1 MAGIFDNLPLAENE
15 KTPYQKELEQKLNN
29 LGLYQIG
36 PTPADV
42 LAARQ
47 QEEEGGIEQQ
57 DQGGFLNAIGRGLTS
72 GAAGV
77 VQGQAQLGNL
87 FGVGD
92 GQLAQYLQGV
102 NERNA
107 RKKEYTIADMIPFAT
122 DYWTNPEG
130 MTYDVSNLLG
140 SSGAMMAETGALM
153 AGAGAVGGVL
163 GLGGA
168 AATGTA
174 ASGGLAGRAMTAA
187 ARGAG
192 LAPVAVKKLTTKM
205 AKAATDRGYT
215 KLGEVLGGPMGYLY
229 ALNILKTPIEVSSE
243 AGQAGADALAEGADV
258 WEARKRAGVVA
269 AIQMPLLAMSNT
281 FESAN
286 LGSLFSKK
294 AGEKISKQGIMSV
307 LGTITK
313 EGLQNAW
320 EEGMQ
325 QSSQE
330 YAADKQSL
338 LGVVNPLQWSEEAQ
352 QQAAVGGVGGAV
364 LGLGNAAGGRLIGK
378 KQDEAETQPE
388 PQPQQQT
395 QQQTTADPTKGARQ
409 FLDDLAEN
417 AETPEDRKIIG
428 DMADAENPEDVMAAA
443 RQFGWKPADEQE
455 TVTADSNAEEQQQA
469 ATDAV
474 NQTINNMNNGEDD
487 TTEPPS
493 EQPVEQP
500 TGQQG
505 NVGGGRPMDKMSAAR
520 QNIPAQLAQNK
531 STTKY
536 LDKDGNVDTGKLRGS
551 VRLKRFLDETPDA
564 LVVGKKALAGD
575 TNAITQFLKY
585 TPAKQ
590 AAILDAID
598 NGADNWKLTDQD
610 KEAIKSYDAKQ
621 RAKAVTNLR
630 DAVAKAV
637 NAAGYNPTDKGKAL
651 AVAKNGSEQ
660 ELLNL
665 AKQLKVT
672 IPEIINRVAAP
683 AENVTA
689 KPPKPD
695 KAPTGDGNN
704 NNNNNGNQGGNGSA
718 PAEAKQNLGEYTLS
732 QVIKGKNGGMVFKY
746 RHAGSNG
753 TVALI
758 GRSVKGHYVAS
769 IVKKGEKAADK
780 KIAFNSLEE
789 AENYVAT
796 YKEPAPAN
804 NNNNNGNAGDDNGN
818 VEPPATPPAPATPPT
833 PVTPP
838 AAPATA
844 TAAKP
849 TKAKL
854 AIGNSNTMLVKSTE
868 SGDYGFKPTAGMSFS
883 KEEMEDLKAAGF
895 KYSPTVGW
903 WRAKDTE
910 AVQKFIDKYKV
921 KETEGGNDNAGNDQN
936 NMGNSGAG
944 TGQQNNGQNPQ
955 SGQGQQG
962 QGNNQGQGQNQQTQ
976 GLTADERKKLFD
988 KAKAAV
994 NQTTERY
1001 ANGEISMNE
1010 AKADIQK
1017 IGEAY
1022 FAELKNK
1029 KSELSNDA
1037 YIDQYRRLVS
1047 EPIARLQ
1054 EIKVKDDNGNNG
1066 NIKPPAQEPIVTDYP
1081 QYGIKIT
1088 EVTKRNHNELLYPEA
1103 EVAKIRAKNDAAIW
1117 GVVQK
1122 VLNEF
1127 KKDLTIE
1134 PKTAKNKL
1142 KEIKK
1147 AFKTGNKQ
1155 PPYNYALMD
1164 KIDNAINSISTLNTE
1179 RLKKVKEQLEQ
1190 EKQQKAQAYTDA
1202 VKKCREDADAV
1213 IKDFSEKKL
1222 DYDAAKA
1229 KIQELIDALPK
1240 QLSDAGL
1247 KALTAKDK
1255 ASIENKLVALDRVKE
1270 KIEDNQKKEVPLAV
1284 SDPNDRDA
1292 GIELIVTKVINEAT
1306 PLSEDGKKV
1315 YDYFFK
1321 IFDEAKHDTGKRRWR
1336 KDVAHAAAKL
1346 IAFRAETWSKIFN
1359 DALGT
1364 KYTPLSF
1371 AQRYR
1376 FYFYD
1381 TDYVSEFKK
1390 TIGQNTYFVD
1400 EDEKGKKTTRPG
1412 SDIEI
1417 FFSRR
1422 ASSNTLFHEL
1432 AHAFMYDLV
1441 SIVESGKAPQK
1452 LVDDLE
1458 KFKQW
1463 LWTDADLSDKEKS
1476 YYDIQ
1481 AGTFKEEKLAQ
1492 ALVMHLSDEGMPA
1505 GVIGGIYKQ
1514 LAKVLKF
1521 CIEKYQK
1528 IIDIVIAD
1536 EKSTAD
1542 EVNKAK
1548 AYSFKFEIPAE
1559 IKSAINDLVLYGRE
1573 EELAKFEKD
1582 NPIKPI
1588 AAPEVKTKVTKKEP
1602 TFSEQLKAIQDLADE
1617 YKNIYDKDGVIDN
1630 DKLKEF
1636 EKRESAASKLYK
1648 GSNTPE
1654 RKAAIQAALD
1664 VLGVKKKLVNY
1675 DIEREKANKNIFN
1688 NGGNRL
1694 DQAIV
1699 AADNFEN
1706 DENLDELEVLND
1718 EIRGIFLDNELL
1730 QGHHLDRLV
1739 ETIFNKKGNHF
1750 SEDEYVKALQEI
1762 EKIVLQDYTV
1772 SKPAEILARVKEL
1785 GSLGDK
1791 ANADAFLAAKVY
1803 ADTILK
1809 TLKIGKE
1816 VQGLKRDLVKKEK
1829 LYRASLLKETMARK
1843 KAEQTKEGGPADYY
1857 SFDEAADSDLG
1868 ETLYQAAWHGTPHIF
1883 DEFTTDAIGTGEGAQ
1898 VHGWGLYFAADE
1910 RVAKGYQYRLT
1921 GNNNTPIA
1929 KATISFNGE
1938 TFVMEGNNRS
1948 EYMKFEP
1955 VADFYSNN
1963 PEDIK
1968 ANAFAQVIE
1977 NDGDVQAAIARFEQR
1992 IKDDKRGLYPSDKID
2007 MEYVQK
2013 MVDFLKTIKGTP
2025 KIKIE
2030 KTPAAGAL
2038 FKVDIPEDDEML
2050 QEHKEMDEQPEVVK
2064 KLLSNFNGN
2073 HYGDYNPNL
2082 TEAYISESP
2091 LFSKPQFSD
2100 GLQNAI
2106 HAYYDL
2112 EHASGNRLYRL
2123 SDSLTYAV
2131 LGDICEHELQKKL
2144 DEEDFDYYYDNDGPI
2159 FDSPIQDTI
2168 ATIIVDIAAMGGERR
2183 LTDAEKIIKE
2193 VFFSEIEKITGLNAV
2208 DFSKKIVEFIENCP
2222 LDNHGLNLF
2231 DYAKERNW
2239 LGRDVYWT
2247 LVRDF
2252 KTPKNTSLWLL
2263 QNGIKG
2269 IHYNGNRDGECFV
2282 VFDDKAIAIKERY
2295 DAVIAKNKETL
2306 QRSYDE
2312 IVKKLEERFKGC
2324 KIEYVGNNDMRVTA
2338 PNGISFLVKV
2348 KDKIVLNE
2356 KQAEKARK
2364 AHGISKDKQVYAV
2377 GAYTP
2382 VFNGEVNGIVKV
2394 ALNSKKGTETH
2405 EITHAAIATS
2415 LTDKEYNAL
2424 MARGEQIAKETGAK
2438 ANKEELVCNAVQNY
2452 VVARENGYV
2461 TAFTAEERAELE
2473 KTPWGKMLLN
2483 LNRAG
2488 REAQLFSKLNQEKLS
2503 QTAWGKMILAKY
2515 KLKRAMAKLFKKV
2528 YDFVKNMQAVFQA
2541 VDNFHNVARKI
2552 EMGEVWKN
2560 KKNLRSN
2567 KNKYQP
2573 AWHGTGSQFDAFD
2586 TKFIG
2591 SGEGSQVHGWGLY
2604 FAKDRKIAKGYRELL
2619 TRETRAFATKK
2630 ISFNGHSVVIEEGL
2644 HGNVINISEDGVW
2657 LNEDKVR
2664 GQIKSVN
2671 VRTAL
2676 ALAENDYDVEK
2687 TKQYLLRRIAMTT
2700 FGKFNLSIGPS
2711 KYAGTVQEDREIY
2724 DILNSSKIKV
2734 EVLENRPSGALYGVE
2749 VPEDYEMLNE
2759 DASVADQPELVK
2771 KALKKIK
2778 VKVIDPDA
2786 AEAEEKAK
2794 KYSFFKKLKF
2804 APVHAEDGT
2813 ASIHHLYAEILKNQ
2827 ANGNER
2833 EAYDWVV
2840 PLLDWE
2846 ERLKNKL
2853 GENIKSKFPI
2863 EMSHI
2868 VVAHTLDEIAFG
2880 KKKLNETFQYKQDAG
2895 FVKEI
2900 SKMIE
2905 EDFGMPVEEFA
2916 IALKDALN
2924 VTPVLNTK
2932 SLYDL
2937 GVERNYVGRNIYN
2950 TLESYLESDKKASLR
2965 LLKYGVKGIKYNGN
2979 RDGECFVV
2987 FDGADTEITERY
2999 QIVGEHGASADQAKL
3014 NQAKDMERSGSSKEE
3029 IFDATGWWRG
3039 ADSRWR
3045 FEIKDALNG
3054 INFKKLSEEP
3064 VKLSEIYDNE
3074 ELYEHYPFLRDVPV
3088 KEEAMPGLLGW
3099 SNGKEISLAVGL
3111 AEEDE
3116 LSTKKVLLH
3125 ELQHVIQEHEGFA
3138 TGGTPSTAVEKAANA
3153 YYKMTRV
3160 TLPTLYDR
3168 IDPKYSYWKTR
3179 LNNILAREAAGKPNK
3194 TDAAQRPKLEA
3205 KIQKA
3210 NEAYLKNTGDQ
3221 GTLDKIEQYEANLA
3235 QLQWQ
3240 EKDFEGMVKD
3250 YVDMGMPEETAR
3262 GYIAGH
3268 TDRNGVY
3275 YEGVASHYYYK
3286 ALYGEQ
3292 EARAAET
3299 RSDNPSQYPWEDY
3312 EGNWNKHPLIIYD
3325 TATSASRRGPLDESL
3340 ADIDAAYK
3348 EQLDNA
3354 LASGANNSEL
3364 VAIMMA
3370 HQDAYFARL
3379 NERERERLEKQKL
3392 RANELRELRRMF
3404 KAGQIDEYTIGGVVI
3419 RRNENGEE
3427 ETVSVTNDF
3436 ATRKYVNKRG
3446 EGKNFANATEALKDA
3461 VHSTPTRTFLATA
3474 KEWLK
3479 DQKDHF
3485 YRNWIDKNDDLGIF
3499 DKAYMAAMNETI
3511 DTVDTVRAKTQMVT
3525 NSANGAAFAL
3535 IDGDEA
3541 TVKAAQRK
3549 YGFKNAISMRMI
3561 INKLMEHKATFADY
3575 IKKYYSDVAGD
3586 QAYIDAFGNYLVAK
3600 SLLEASN
3607 NHRIDYDKEVAKWK
3621 ADGSKGSQPIFQEY
3635 KFPRGMTEEAVREVV
3650 KAAPKGFS
3658 ALAEMYYKYNE
3669 NLLDILQASGLISA
3683 DLHKLLN
3690 GKYKA
3695 YCPLMRDF
3703 TDTAAVEDF
3712 VSNIS
3717 AGKGIAN
3724 VTDPLQ
3730 RRRSEGSSR
3739 DIVSPLEV
3747 TVKST
3752 SAIIAR
3758 CERNKVGQIFVRR
3771 AEEAGMTE
3779 LCERVQ
3785 GNAGDAKN
3793 CIFTVMF
3800 NGEKQAYRT
3809 TPELYPAVTHC
3820 FEPAIK
3826 LQMGFLTVPARL
3838 LRAGATMSP
3847 SFIIRNFLRD
3857 TIFASISS
3865 KNGFIPIVD
3874 SIRGAYALW
3883 QNEQRRAEFD
3893 AAGII
3898 SSAFYGDDEGV
3909 RRSLDEMA
3917 GGKFEVHGFL
3927 DIIKAI
3933 GHYPVQF
3940 LKFMSDNIEAST
3952 RMGEFMRARQKGKT
3966 VDQAA
3971 YEAVEITLNFNR
3983 SGIEG
3988 QQVNRVIPFFNACI
4002 QGGDKLYRL
4011 FKEDTLGTIGRIG
4024 LYIVLPSI
4032 VLWALNHDEEW
4043 YKELDPNIKATNW
4056 LLPGGIRIP
4065 KPQEAGIL
4073 FGTGAEAVLDTA
4085 FEQDPKSMSNF
4096 INAFKDA
4103 MLPNFLPTALLPII
4117 EWQANYSF
4125 FRGKPIVNARQQ
4137 KLPDEMQYGPYTS
4150 ETAKFVGK
4158 YSGLSPVKID
4168 NTVRNIGGT
4177 MGMALVQM
4185 PDLFAAEKQN
4195 LPAKKLSEMFI
4206 VRDFLVNDMNKNRTM
4221 NDFYSL
4227 VDAATKQH
4235 AAYGKAG
4242 KPTKEVSAI
4251 NAANGL
4257 IAKNRKMIRDITES
4271 RKLNSLQKRARIDK
4285 IEKDSIRIA
4294 KIAIKKYGKNF
4305 DY

>member
-1 MAGIFDNLPLAENE
+1 MAKKKTYNPLVGFN
-15 KTPYQKELEQKLNN
+15 TPYFTNLEESNAYN
-29 LGLYQIG
+29 AGEADSRINAFAS
-36 PTPADV
+36 TPAYSAGSEDT
-42 LAARQ
+42 
-47 QEEEGGIEQQ
+47 
-57 DQGGFLNAIGRGLTS
+57 GFLSAIGRGLTS

-153 AGAGAVGGVL
+153 TGAGAVGGAL

-168 AATGTA
+168 AAAG
-174 ASGGLAGRAMTAA
+174 GGLAGALS
-187 ARGAG
+187 RGASVASKADK
-192 LAPVAVKKLTTKM
+192 LAGWM
-205 AKAATDRGYT
+205 AGAASKRGYE
-215 KLGEVLGGPMGYLY
+215 KLANVLSGPMGRMY

-243 AGQAGADALAEGADV
+243 AGQAGADALAEGASV
-258 WEARKRAGVVA
+258 GEARTRAGVVA
-269 AIQMPLLAMSNT
+269 AIQMPLLFMSNT

-286 LGSLFSKK
+286 LGSLFAKK
-294 AGEKISKQGIMSV
+294 TGEKVSKQGIMSI
-307 LGTITK
+307 LGSITK

-378 KQDEAETQPE
+378 KQDEAESQPE
-388 PQPQQQT
+388 PQPQP

-474 NQTINNMNNGEDD
+474 NQTINNMNNGEEDAA
-487 TTEPPS
+487 EPPT

-500 TGQQG
+500 TEQTAGQQG

-531 STTKY
+531 STAKY
-536 LDKDGNVDTGKLRGS
+536 LDNDGNVDTGKLRGS

-564 LVVGKKALAGD
+564 MIIGKKALAGD
-575 TNAITQFLKY
+575 TNAITRFLKY

-637 NAAGYNPTDKGKAL
+637 NAAGYKPTDKGKAL

-660 ELLNL
+660 ELSDL
-665 AKQLKVT
+665 AKKLKVT

-683 AENVTA
+683 TENVTA

-695 KAPTGDGNN
+695 KAPAGDGNNN
-704 NNNNNGNQGGNGSA
+704 NNNNNGNQGNNGNA

-732 QVIKGKNGGMVFKY
+732 QVIKGQKGGMIFKY
-746 RHAGSNG
+746 RHAGNNG

-769 IVKKGEKAADK
+769 VVKKGEKTTDK

-789 AENYVAT
+789 AENYVAN

-804 NNNNNGNAGDDNGN
+804 NNNNGNI
-818 VEPPATPPAPATPPT
+818 ETPPSPVTPPT
-833 PVTPP
+833 P
-838 AAPATA
+838 AAPVSTSK
-844 TAAKP
+844 T
-849 TKAKL
+849 TKL
-854 AIGNSNTMLVKSTE
+854 AIGNTNVEIGKSPK
-868 SGDYGFKPTAGMSFS
+868 SGDYGFKVPEGISWS
-883 KEEMEDLKAAGF
+883 KEEMDDLKAAGF
-895 KYSPTVGW
+895 SFTSGW
-903 WRAKDTE
+903 MRAKDTE

-921 KETEGGNDNAGNDQN
+921 KKTEGGNDNAGNDQN
-936 NMGNSGAG
+936 DMGNSGSG

-962 QGNNQGQGQNQQTQ
+962 QGNNQGQGQNQQAQ
-976 GLTADERKKLFD
+976 GVKTPEQLASERKKLFD
-988 KAKAAV
+988 KAKENVAKIIADYTD
-994 NQTTERY
+994 NK
-1001 ANGEISMNE
+1001 ISYND
-1010 AKADIQK
+1010 AKA
-1017 IGEAY
+1017 
-1022 FAELKNK
+1022 
-1029 KSELSNDA
+1029 
-1037 YIDQYRRLVS
+1037 
-1047 EPIARLQ
+1047 
-1054 EIKVKDDNGNNG
+1054 KVKDLYYDYSDALSKNGIANHPDVTEHGVLFGQPNNKLDELKKAKETVTPKPPAGDDNNNGDNGNNDNGNNG

-1122 VLNEF
+1122 VLDEF

-1202 VKKCREDADAV
+1202 VKKCREDADAI

-1229 KIQELIDALPK
+1229 KIQELIDDLPK
-1240 QLSDAGL
+1240 QLADAGL

-1255 ASIENKLVALDRVKE
+1255 ASIEKKLDALDRAKEKLDKKEEEEAINAAVTQAIPEGVELTEEAEKVYNWVKE
-1270 KIEDNQKKEVPLAV
+1270 EFRRSVQSRFTREAIE
-1284 SDPNDRDA
+1284 
-1292 GIELIVTKVINEAT
+1292 
-1306 PLSEDGKKV
+1306 
-1315 YDYFFK
+1315 
-1321 IFDEAKHDTGKRRWR
+1321 
-1336 KDVAHAAAKL
+1336 AAATIL
-1346 IAFRAETWSKIFN
+1346 AYRAQTYTGIFN
-1359 DALGT
+1359 SVYGT
-1364 KYTPLSF
+1364 NYTPLDF
-1371 AQRYR
+1371 AQRYQFK
-1376 FYFYD
+1376 FYRGPIPGASPTAIGNTSYYITQD
-1381 TDYVSEFKK
+1381 SQGHYRKK
-1390 TIGQNTYFVD
+1390 R
-1400 EDEKGKKTTRPG
+1400 EDK
-1412 SDIEI
+1412 IEI
-1417 FFSRR
+1417 SF
-1422 ASSNTLFHEL
+1422 AGDADTGALFHEL
-1432 AHAFMYDLV
+1432 AHAFITDLV
-1441 SIVESGKAPQK
+1441 MIAENDNAPQQLK
-1452 LVDDLE
+1452 DDLRALEEYVFSKNPKTDKQRSYNDE
-1458 KFKQW
+1458 KRDVTKHYLPEEKMAQSVVKFMLEEVIPIPRIREVVEGIKKSLQTFVKWVDETTKIAISKPGERAGGEAYAMPQVLPQEIKNVINRFFYYQEGEYIKQTINVEDTEDRYEAQIEA
-1463 LWTDADLSDKEKS
+1463 LEKLSAICESLYEFNGASAKEQEAEFNKLFLKASTIAKS
-1476 YYDIQ
+1476 Y
-1481 AGTFKEEKLAQ
+1481 
-1492 ALVMHLSDEGMPA
+1492 
-1505 GVIGGIYKQ
+1505 
-1514 LAKVLKF
+1514 LK
-1521 CIEKYQK
+1521 
-1528 IIDIVIAD
+1528 D
-1536 EKSTAD
+1536 
-1542 EVNKAK
+1542 
-1548 AYSFKFEIPAE
+1548 
-1559 IKSAINDLVLYGRE
+1559 
-1573 EELAKFEKD
+1573 
-1582 NPIKPI
+1582 KPL
-1588 AAPEVKTKVTKKEP
+1588 
-1602 TFSEQLKAIQDLADE
+1602 Q
-1617 YKNIYDKDGVIDN
+1617 
-1630 DKLKEF
+1630 
-1636 EKRESAASKLYK
+1636 
-1648 GSNTPE
+1648 
-1654 RKAAIQAALD
+1654 KAAITAGSDMVKAKKALYKSLQDKKNFDLLLDAAEMINGKVGQLEDIGTGARRVLTIFFSRDEYDIISDALTKEESKSVEAQNDSEYAFKLIEQIVDYDLDNGNKLTDPESDFAKRLAAL
-1664 VLGVKKKLVNY
+1664 
-1675 DIEREKANKNIFN
+1675 
-1688 NGGNRL
+1688 
-1694 DQAIV
+1694 
-1699 AADNFEN
+1699 ADMYE
-1706 DENLDELEVLND
+1706 E
-1718 EIRGIFLDNELL
+1718 NEL
-1730 QGHHLDRLV
+1730 DVIR
-1739 ETIFNKKGNHF
+1739 
-1750 SEDEYVKALQEI
+1750 
-1762 EKIVLQDYTV
+1762 
-1772 SKPAEILARVKEL
+1772 R
-1785 GSLGDK
+1785 
-1791 ANADAFLAAKVY
+1791 Y
-1803 ADTILK
+1803 ADLVATILK
-1809 TLKIGKE
+1809 TVPL
-1816 VQGLKRDLVKKEK
+1816 VQKYREKEK
-1829 LYRASLLKETMARK
+1829 AFELKKQAVELNLSR
-1843 KAEQTKEGGPADYY
+1843 EQKQKSDNAMV

-1868 ETLYQAAWHGTPHIF
+1868 ETLYQAAWHGTPYIF
-1883 DEFTTDAIGTGEGAQ
+1883 DEFDNEHNGSGEGPNI
-1898 VHGWGLYFAADE
+1898 HGWGLYFAKNKDVSAGYREKLSKKKETGRFEITLPNGKQYYISNFKDAASRKIEYKDGSLVDITKEPAVVGALNLLADNNMDRFGLDDE
-1910 RVAKGYQYRLT
+1910 LTQRINDIYNKDISLSKQMAEAQPLEDIREIIWNIQNGSVSEETLKGALLNVEIPNSDVLLDEDEKFVAQPKVVQEAIMAAT
-1921 GNNNTPIA
+1921 KNTFDEEVDAIA
-1929 KATISFNGE
+1929 K
-1938 TFVMEGNNRS
+1938 
-1948 EYMKFEP
+1948 EYPEITEARKMKK
-1955 VADFYSNN
+1955 
-1963 PEDIK
+1963 PE
-1968 ANAFAQVIE
+1968 FHE
-1977 NDGDVQAAIARFEQR
+1977 
-1992 IKDDKRGLYPSDKID
+1992 
-2007 MEYVQK
+2007 
-2013 MVDFLKTIKGTP
+2013 
-2025 KIKIE
+2025 
-2030 KTPAAGAL
+2030 
-2038 FKVDIPEDDEML
+2038 
-2050 QEHKEMDEQPEVVK
+2050 
-2064 KLLSNFNGN
+2064 
-2073 HYGDYNPNL
+2073 L
-2082 TEAYISESP
+2082 TEE
-2091 LFSKPQFSD
+2091 
-2100 GLQNAI
+2100 
-2106 HAYYDL
+2106 
-2112 EHASGNRLYRL
+2112 
-2123 SDSLTYAV
+2123 
-2131 LGDICEHELQKKL
+2131 ELQKEIKDRKKL
-2144 DEEDFDYYYDNDGPI
+2144 HKELFSNYQLPSDDILRQRAIESNKSFYENDLSWYNENKGVLPSILDDFKQAIEDSAREHEEMERIINRFVDQLPWGDYSKRAELRARLIMSALKQFDLYESAYNLNGADYYYYIETAYGSGLAKNASLMLNSLGVKGIKYEGGIDGTGFVI
-2159 FDSPIQDTI
+2159 FD
-2168 ATIIVDIAAMGGERR
+2168 AAS
-2183 LTDAEKIIKE
+2183 
-2193 VFFSEIEKITGLNAV
+2193 V
-2208 DFSKKIVEFIENCP
+2208 
-2222 LDNHGLNLF
+2222 
-2231 DYAKERNW
+2231 
-2239 LGRDVYWT
+2239 
-2247 LVRDF
+2247 
-2252 KTPKNTSLWLL
+2252 
-2263 QNGIKG
+2263 
-2269 IHYNGNRDGECFV
+2269 
-2282 VFDDKAIAIKERY
+2282 AIKERY
-2295 DAVIAKNKETL
+2295 DAVIAKNKEAL

-2364 AHGISKDKQVYAV
+2364 AHGIGKDKQVYAV

-2415 LTDKEYNAL
+2415 LTDKEYDAL
-2424 MARGEQIAKETGAK
+2424 MTRGEQIAKETGVK

-2515 KLKRAMAKLFKKV
+2515 KLKRAMAKLFQKV

-2567 KNKYQP
+2567 KAKYQN
-2573 AWHGTGSQFDAFD
+2573 AGVKAKTANIAKLKTAEQMEKDGASREDIFDTTGWWRGEDGQWRFEILTRYKQFD
-2586 TKFIG
+2586 K
-2591 SGEGSQVHGWGLY
+2591 
-2604 FAKDRKIAKGYRELL
+2604 
-2619 TRETRAFATKK
+2619 
-2630 ISFNGHSVVIEEGL
+2630 
-2644 HGNVINISEDGVW
+2644 
-2657 LNEDKVR
+2657 
-2664 GQIKSVN
+2664 
-2671 VRTAL
+2671 
-2676 ALAENDYDVEK
+2676 
-2687 TKQYLLRRIAMTT
+2687 
-2700 FGKFNLSIGPS
+2700 
-2711 KYAGTVQEDREIY
+2711 
-2724 DILNSSKIKV
+2724 
-2734 EVLENRPSGALYGVE
+2734 
-2749 VPEDYEMLNE
+2749 
-2759 DASVADQPELVK
+2759 
-2771 KALKKIK
+2771 
-2778 VKVIDPDA
+2778 
-2786 AEAEEKAK
+2786 EKAK
-2794 KYSFFKKLKF
+2794 QILSETVGTPLPVIINNKELFDAYPFLNNVKAFSVDMEQNMLGSVSQKDRNSIYLNRKLVQNAGKNFDKVFGWDTIAEVLTHEIQHLIQFYEGHAIGANPIDAQKKASEQLANKMVAASNNEQIKKAFEYCKF
-2804 APVHAEDGT
+2804 ALRSVFAADLQDEQDPLEAFVRVGSEFGVHNGALDYSLLQNLTDIEKNELRPALKVLIDEYRKYNRDDGFTAYTNVAGEKEAKVAEFRMGVPEEWLNDPDDFRYPWRTNGMVGVGEGEPILIYADEDGT
-2813 ASIHHLYAEILKNQ
+2813 Q
-2827 ANGNER
+2827 
-2833 EAYDWVV
+2833 
-2840 PLLDWE
+2840 
-2846 ERLKNKL
+2846 
-2853 GENIKSKFPI
+2853 F
-2863 EMSHI
+2863 
-2868 VVAHTLDEIAFG
+2868 
-2880 KKKLNETFQYKQDAG
+2880 
-2895 FVKEI
+2895 
-2900 SKMIE
+2900 
-2905 EDFGMPVEEFA
+2905 
-2916 IALKDALN
+2916 
-2924 VTPVLNTK
+2924 
-2932 SLYDL
+2932 
-2937 GVERNYVGRNIYN
+2937 
-2950 TLESYLESDKKASLR
+2950 
-2965 LLKYGVKGIKYNGN
+2965 
-2979 RDGECFVV
+2979 
-2987 FDGADTEITERY
+2987 
-2999 QIVGEHGASADQAKL
+2999 QIVGEHGASTDQAKL

-3194 TDAAQRPKLEA
+3194 TDAAQKPKLEA

-3275 YEGVASHYYYK
+3275 YESVASHYYYK

-3427 ETVSVTNDF
+3427 EAVSVTNDF
-3436 ATRKYVNKRG
+3436 ATRKYVNRRG

-3461 VHSTPTRTFLATA
+3461 VHSTPTRTFFATA

-3499 DKAYMAAMNETI
+3499 DKAYMQAMGDTI
-3511 DTVDTVRAKTQMVT
+3511 DAAETMRAKAQMVT

-3717 AGKGIAN
+3717 AGKSIAN

-3758 CERNKVGQIFVRR
+3758 CERNKVGQLLVDR
-3771 AEEAGMTE
+3771 AAEAGLTE

-3793 CIFTVMF
+3793 CIFTVMR
-3800 NGEKQAYRT
+3800 NGVKEAYKT

-3826 LQMGFLTVPARL
+3826 MQMGFLTAPARL

-3874 SIRGAYALW
+3874 SVRGAYALW

-3917 GGKFEVHGFL
+3917 GGKFEVHSFL
-3927 DIIKAI
+3927 DIVRAI

-4011 FKEDTLGTIGRIG
+4011 FKEDAIGTMGRIG
-4024 LYIVLPSI
+4024 LYIILPSI

-4195 LPAKKLSEMFI
+4195 LPAKKISEMFI

>member
-153 AGAGAVGGVL
+153 TGVGAVGGAL

-168 AATGTA
+168 AAAG
-174 ASGGLAGRAMTAA
+174 GGLAGALS
-187 ARGAG
+187 RGASV
-192 LAPVAVKKLTTKM
+192 APKAVDKFAGWM
-205 AKAATDRGYT
+205 AGAASKRGYE
-215 KLGEVLGGPMGYLY
+215 KLANVLSGPMGRMY

-243 AGQAGADALAEGADV
+243 AGQAGADALAEGASV
-258 WEARKRAGVVA
+258 GEARIRAGVVA

-286 LGSLFSKK
+286 LGSLFAKK
-294 AGEKISKQGIMSV
+294 TGEKVSKQGIMSI
-307 LGTITK
+307 LGSITQ

-378 KQDEAETQPE
+378 KQDEAEAQTE
-388 PQPQQQT
+388 PQPQPKQQA
-395 QQQTTADPTKGARQ
+395 TADPTKGARQ

-443 RQFGWKPADEQE
+443 RKFGWKPADEQE
-455 TVTADSNAEEQQQA
+455 TVTANSTAEEQQQA

-474 NQTINNMNNGEDD
+474 NQTINNMNNAEEDAA
-487 TTEPPS
+487 EPPS

-500 TGQQG
+500 TDQQG

-531 STTKY
+531 STAKY

-564 LVVGKKALAGD
+564 LVIGRKALAGD

-630 DAVAKAV
+630 DAVTKAV
-637 NAAGYNPTDKGKAL
+637 NGAGYKPTDKGKAL

-660 ELLNL
+660 ELLDL

-683 AENVTA
+683 TENVTA

-695 KAPTGDGNN
+695 KAPAGDGNN
-704 NNNNNGNQGGNGSA
+704 NNNNNGNQGDNGNV
-718 PAEAKQNLGEYTLS
+718 PIEAKQNLGEYTLS

-1122 VLNEF
+1122 VLDEF

-1164 KIDNAINSISTLNTE
+1164 KIDNAINSINTLNTE
-1179 RLKKVKEQLEQ
+1179 RLKKVKEQIEQ

-1270 KIEDNQKKEVPLAV
+1270 KIEDNLKKEVPLAV

-2515 KLKRAMAKLFKKV
+2515 KLKRAMAKLFQKV

-2560 KKNLRSN
+2560 KKNLRSQ
-2567 KNKYQP
+2567 KAKYQN
-2573 AWHGTGSQFDAFD
+2573 AGVKAKTANLDKLSVAEKMEKDGASREEIFDETG
-2586 TKFIG
+2586 
-2591 SGEGSQVHGWGLY
+2591 WW
-2604 FAKDRKIAKGYRELL
+2604 
-2619 TRETRAFATKK
+2619 RA
-2630 ISFNGHSVVIEEGL
+2630 
-2644 HGNVINISEDGVW
+2644 EDGQW
-2657 LNEDKVR
+2657 RFE
-2664 GQIKSVN
+2664 IKDDFKN
-2671 VRTAL
+2671 IAL
-2676 ALAENDYDVEK
+2676 AKLAALKIREGVSLEKIYNNPELFKAYPELKNIVVKKSALDIGTRGSYNPETNELELQYNIVDDAVNEPTEGVVVNTPKGKYYITEKDWPLWLIRSDGGESYGAALAVTRINRLVEK
-2687 TKQYLLRRIAMTT
+2687 EKKLDEILRRIEQIKRRALDRLNKRATEDEKEDIREQLLMYENYKPYLPQYKEEVENIPVPYGLRIELFSTIVHEIQHIVQT
-2700 FGKFNLSIGPS
+2700 IEGHASGGNYF
-2711 KYAGTVQEDREIY
+2711 YAKNNALEE
-2724 DILNSSKIKV
+2724 
-2734 EVLENRPSGALYGVE
+2734 EV
-2749 VPEDYEMLNE
+2749 
-2759 DASVADQPELVK
+2759 
-2771 KALKKIK
+2771 ALKHKIMDDPSYDK
-2778 VKVIDPDA
+2778 DVI
-2786 AEAEEKAK
+2786 EYY
-2794 KYSFFKKLKF
+2794 KYDWGFTDSETLIYNDWMDHLEKLKSRF
-2804 APVHAEDGT
+2804 NEEQLSQYYEIDRKLQQ
-2813 ASIHHLYAEILKNQ
+2813 LYHNKYLDIA
-2827 ANGNER
+2827 GER
-2833 EAYDWVV
+2833 EARQTGARLINLKHY
-2840 PLLDWE
+2840 PWE
-2846 ERLKNKL
+2846 N
-2853 GENIKSKFPI
+2853 
-2863 EMSHI
+2863 
-2868 VVAHTLDEIAFG
+2868 LDELRTGAPLFI
-2880 KKKLNETFQYKQDAG
+2880 YQD
-2895 FVKEI
+2895 
-2900 SKMIE
+2900 
-2905 EDFGMPVEEFA
+2905 D
-2916 IALKDALN
+2916 
-2924 VTPVLNTK
+2924 TK
-2932 SLYDL
+2932 
-2937 GVERNYVGRNIYN
+2937 
-2950 TLESYLESDKKASLR
+2950 
-2965 LLKYGVKGIKYNGN
+2965 
-2979 RDGECFVV
+2979 
-2987 FDGADTEITERY
+2987 Y
-2999 QIVGEHGASADQAKL
+2999 QIVGEHGASTDQAKL
-3014 NQAKDMERSGSSKEE
+3014 SQAKDMERSGSSKEE

-3826 LQMGFLTVPARL
+3826 LQMGFLTAPARL